1 MTVYNRDMPKGD
13 KPTFKQ
19 IKFAKAYIKNQGNA
33 SKSALEV
40 YDVKRKDAK
49 TVGYDTL
56 HKPIVQKTIQ
66 ELLNKNGLKLDDI
79 IAQTTKSI
87 KHNLTYGKASQA
99 VGADLLK
106 FTYKLH
112 NAIPSSKNVTTKE
125 VKKVFLDKDFNEVKT
140 ELEASITTTQAL
152 LNDL

>member
-1 MTVYNRDMPKGD
+1 MKVQK
-13 KPTFKQ
+13 KPRTTPTLKQ
-19 IKFAKAYIKNQGNA
+19 RKFAKKYIENGGNA
-33 SKSALEV
+33 SKAVLEV
-40 YDVKRKDAK
+40 YNVKTTDAK
-49 TVGYDTL
+49 TIGYQNL
-56 HKPIVQKTIQ
+56 QKPIVQKTIQ
-66 ELLNKNGLKLDDI
+66 ELLNKNGLKLEDLTEF
-79 IAQTTKSI
+79 TTKAI

-112 NAIPSSKNVTTKE
+112 NAIPDKTHRTVKE